1 MKRLPFFSL
10 AILLFS
16 FVGLKAQEVESTE
29 QEKLTYYEQRA
40 REDAQFEQSHELVEE
55 EEEEFWESQQD
66 YEKQLKKRDKK
77 AYKAYMK
84 GKRDAYAEH
93 RSHCDHHCHHS
104 DHYHTHASFYYY
116 HSEPY
121 RYRSYSRGTT
131 IRTGV
136 GISAPSVR
144 IGL

>member
-1 MKRLPFFSL
+1 MKESQFLSL

-16 FVGLKAQEVESTE
+16 FVGSVAQEVESAE
-29 QEKLTYYEQRA
+29 GEKLTYYEQRA
-40 REDAQFEQSHELVEE
+40 REDAQFEQSRELAEE
-55 EEEEFWESQQD
+55 DEEEFWESQKD
-66 YEKQLKKRDKK
+66 YEGQLKKRDKK

-93 RSHCDHHCHHS
+93 REHCNDHCHHS
-104 DHYHTHASFYYY
+104 DHYHSHASFYYY
-116 HSEPY
+116 RNEPY
-121 RYRSYSRGTT
+121 RYNGYSGRTT
-131 IRTGV
+131 INTGV